1 MNKIKL
7 LSAIALVTLMI
18 GLIGTSMTAGA
29 YFKYEEVSVK
39 NTIPDDGFTDVVM
52 NTNDVQLEVIPS
64 ADSEVRTELVGGTT
78 DGEAEDVKLT
88 TANGKLVIEYKPKN
102 GWFDVNFRDLL
113 HPLTLKV
120 YLPEKEYQS
129 ISITQGNGFVDID
142 GFTATNVNIATNNGR
157 VEASNLHTKLAT
169 FEADNG
175 KVEANNITSEKIKA
189 ESENGAIELNN
200 VTGELSG
207 SVDNGRI
214 VVNVEEITQA
224 MDFVSD
230 NGEIVIN
237 TEIEP
242 TDVRFDVESDNGSVD
257 IFDQYHD
264 DTIIGNG
271 SVLVKLSVDN
281 GRIKVD
287 SSF

>member
-18 GLIGTSMTAGA
+18 GLIGMSMTAQA
-29 YFKYEEVSVK
+29 YLEYKEVSVK
-39 NTIPDDGFTDVVM
+39 NTIPDDGFTNVVI

-64 ADSEVRTELVGGTT
+64 ADAEVQIELVGGST
-78 DGEAEDVKLT
+78 DGKADEVNT
-88 TANGKLVIEYKPKN
+88 TSSNGKLVIDYTPNN
-102 GWFDVNFRDLL
+102 GWFDVNLREFF

-129 ISITQGNGFVDID
+129 ISISQGNGFVDID
-142 GFTATNVNIATNNGR
+142 GFTANNVNISTNNGR
-157 VEASNLHTKLAT
+157 VLASNLHTQLAT
-169 FEADNG
+169 FESDNG
-175 KVEANNITSEKIKA
+175 KVEANNITSSKIKA

-200 VTGELSG
+200 VTGELYG

-214 VVNVEEITQA
+214 VVNVDEIVQT
-224 MDFVSD
+224 MDFESD
-230 NGEIVIN
+230 NGEIIIN
-237 TEIEP
+237 TKTEP

-257 IFDQYHD
+257 ILGQYNGD
-264 DTIIGNG
+264 AMIGAG
-271 SVLVKLSVDN
+271 STLVKLQVDN

-287 SSF
+287 YSF